1 MLTGVMVTA
10 VSTGGNAGMAAAYVA
25 RKMGLSATVV
35 VPSSTPPLVVRRL
48 QEQGAAVKVAG
59 KVRAVL
65 RHVLW
70 VLTED

>member
-1 MLTGVMVTA
+1 
-10 VSTGGNAGMAAAYVA
+10 MATAYVA

-48 QEQGAAVKVAG
+48 QEQGATVKVAG

-65 RHVLW
+65 HQLLW
-70 VLTED
+70 VLTEY